1 MSEDPSMTLRRWDQN
16 TFLETSQARWFR
28 VGLSDELGVSRAA
41 LGWAWSE
48 DELLK
53 DGEEVSN
60 HLEALE
66 KSLSTRN

>member
-1 MSEDPSMTLRRWDQN
+1 MTLCRWDQN
-16 TFLETSQARWFR
+16 TLLETSQARWFR
-28 VGLSDELGVSRAA
+28 VGLSDELEVSRAA

-53 DGEEVSN
+53 DREEVSN

-66 KSLSTRN
+66 KSLSSRN